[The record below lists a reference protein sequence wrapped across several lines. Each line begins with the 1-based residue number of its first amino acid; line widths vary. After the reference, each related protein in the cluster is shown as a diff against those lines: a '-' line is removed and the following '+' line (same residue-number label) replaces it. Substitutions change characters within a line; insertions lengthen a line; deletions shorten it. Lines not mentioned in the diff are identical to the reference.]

1 MELNGPGGWDDGG
14 GINCRSEN
22 RGGELRDHVSVS
34 MDVDCST
41 CLHFRNEDAMWIA
54 Q

>member
-1 MELNGPGGWDDGG
+1 MVRGWDDGG

-34 MDVDCST
+34 MDG
-41 CLHFRNEDAMWIA
+41 FRLVRLVFVSEMRMRCG
-54 Q
+54 